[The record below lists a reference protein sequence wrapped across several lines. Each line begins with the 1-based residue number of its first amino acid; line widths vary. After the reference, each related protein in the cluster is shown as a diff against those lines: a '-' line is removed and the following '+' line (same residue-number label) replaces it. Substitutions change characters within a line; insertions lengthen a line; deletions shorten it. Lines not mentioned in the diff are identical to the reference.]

1 MQTKQIHITDAS
13 LKEIFLLIQ
22 ACLKSNDF
30 IKYLLNG
37 LVSLVFLTGGQLL
50 YSTVVVSD
58 DLFGFLTFYAT

>member
-1 MQTKQIHITDAS
+1 MQNQTNTYNDAS

-37 LVSLVFLTGGQLL
+37 LVSFGFLTGDNCF
-50 YSTVVVSD
+50 TVLWWS
-58 DLFGFLTFYAT
+58 LMIFFGFLTFYAT